1 MVLPHAPSSPNPE
14 KNFFQLNG
22 PSRRSSPSFRQSR
35 FSQQYKQDSLG
46 ASAAPLPF
54 ASAAEGEPSLLCV
67 GTQHYSPSFPP
78 FPKLCELRAAA
89 AAKP

>member
-1 MVLPHAPSSPNPE
+1 MVLPHAPSSSTPQ

-35 FSQQYKQDSLG
+35 LSQQYKQDSLG

-54 ASAAEGEPSLLCV
+54 ASAAEGEPSLLCMC
-67 GTQHYSPSFPP
+67 TQHYSPSFPFLP
-78 FPKLCELRAAA
+78 SPAN
-89 AAKP
+89 